1 MCLVPLGSFL
11 SSGEQRRKMLCLL
24 WNISVQDNFF
34 FFKLNTKCFFSLLL
48 ILRPAQ
54 TRGICLERRDWSF
67 GERKDIYKTSLCQS
81 KCGENQAQSTSPSGN
96 LKGKFMMGGG
106 ERKKGVFCSYSN
118 D

>member
-1 MCLVPLGSFL
+1 MPCSLRLFFKLWRTEKENVMPAVEHFST
-11 SSGEQRRKMLCLL
+11 GELL
-24 WNISVQDNFF
+24 F

-81 KCGENQAQSTSPSGN
+81 KHGENQAQSTSPSGN